1 VKVVAMNYGDIVG
14 LEQGRRYA
22 EARLARDIERRR
34 VARERAQERR
44 NREVERGTTADSAA
58 GVAVGRTVVDRVVDA
73 GSETADGARVEE
85 ARILIHS

>member
-1 VKVVAMNYGDIVG
+1 MNYGDIVG

-44 NREVERGTTADSAA
+44 NREAERGTTADSAA
-58 GVAVGRTVVDRVVDA
+58 GV
-73 GSETADGARVEE
+73 EE